1 LSALRRAWSRSLLGI
16 AFSEIRGELLTRES
30 KDLQTGLAESSIDT
44 ALAITSDEMRSRHN
58 IDDID
63 LSVLALGKLGGRGVD
78 YGSDLD
84 LVLVYPDEVPD
95 TEKTAAEIYAQA
107 VEIFVTTLSGVTRD
121 GNLYRV
127 DLRLR
132 PFGKNGAMAN
142 PYTAFLDYFRNTAAV
157 WELLA
162 FVKLRGVAGSLATQI
177 ESEVRKIIHRRAAET
192 DREQL
197 RSETLRIRRLLERER
212 AGRYRES
219 DIKYGPGGM
228 LDVYFAARYLQLRD
242 NIPDPQDDRSTTAVL
257 QLLFERGSLSDI
269 EHEALSAGYTFL
281 AKLDHNIRLTTG
293 RSRRVPTN
301 PEMQERIAQRMS
313 LSGRSVLAES
323 LALHRIAIRK
333 TFEEVIK

>member
-1 LSALRRAWSRSLLGI
+1 M
-16 AFSEIRGELLTRES
+16 
-30 KDLQTGLAESSIDT
+30 K
-44 ALAITSDEMRSRHN
+44 SRHSV
-58 IDDID
+58 DDID

-84 LVLVYPDEVPD
+84 IVLVYPDN
-95 TEKTAAEIYAQA
+95 TQSAEKTAAEIYAQA

-132 PFGKNGAMAN
+132 PFGKNGATAN
-142 PYTAFLDYFRNTAAV
+142 PRSAFLDYFRNTAAI

-162 FVKLRGVAGSLATQI
+162 FVKLRGVTGSLAQEI
-177 ESEVRKIIHRRAAET
+177 EAEVRDIIHQRAVEA

-197 RSETLRIRRLLERER
+197 RSETLRIRHLLERER
-212 AGRYRES
+212 AGRHRET

-242 NIPDPQDDRSTTAVL
+242 NIPDPKDDRSTTAVL
-257 QLLFERGSLSDI
+257 QLLRESGSLSDAD
-269 EHEALSAGYTFL
+269 HDSLSSGYTFL
-281 AKLDHNIRLTTG
+281 AELDHNIRLTTG

-301 PEMQERIAQRMS
+301 PEMQDIIARRMS
-313 LSGRSVLAES
+313 LSDRSALAES
-323 LALHRIAIRK
+323 LALRRINIRNA
-333 TFEEVIK
+333 FEEVLK